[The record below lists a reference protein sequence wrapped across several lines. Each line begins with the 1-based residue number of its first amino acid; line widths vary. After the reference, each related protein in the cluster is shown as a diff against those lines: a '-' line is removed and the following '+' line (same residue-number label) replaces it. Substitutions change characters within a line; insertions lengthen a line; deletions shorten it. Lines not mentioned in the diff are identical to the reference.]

1 MLLVALPILQ
11 IKEIIDLLGLDDIKC
26 RIGSFHSD
34 IPARYRPYFEKW
46 LANRDGFILM
56 LSGSIDYVGSEDVVR
71 MGPFHNIYCLVQ
83 NQYLVEK
90 DLNHQNL
97 LNSKLWYSLT
107 DGIVNEAGWS
117 GSILAS
123 RLNNDQSISNFLF
136 ENLKSDVTRTISVR
150 VVNFACLIECRIWHP
165 REFVFVY
172 ELLDNIAMNIQDL
185 LADLHV
191 GENINR

>member
-26 RIGSFHSD
+26 RIGSFRSD
-34 IPARYRPYFEKW
+34 IPPRYRPYFEKW

-71 MGPFHNIYCLVQ
+71 MGPFHNVYCLVQ

-123 RLNNDQSISNFLF
+123 KLNNDQRISNFLF
-136 ENLKSDVTRTISVR
+136 ENLKSEVTRTISVR

-185 LADLHV
+185 LGDLHV

>member
-1 MLLVALPILQ
+1 MPILQ

-26 RIGSFHSD
+26 RIGRYDSD
-34 IPARYRPYFEKW
+34 IPQRYRPYFEKW
-46 LANRDGFILM
+46 LGNRDGFIRM

-83 NQYLVEK
+83 NQYLVEN

-107 DGIVNEAGWS
+107 DGVVDEAGWS

-123 RLNNDQSISNFLF
+123 RLTKDQRNSNFLF
-136 ENLKSDVTRTISVR
+136 QSLKSEVTRTVSVR
-150 VVNFACLIECRIWHP
+150 AVDMACLIECRIWHP
-165 REFVFVY
+165 REFVFLY
-172 ELLDNIAMNIQDL
+172 EFLDNIAINIQDL
-185 LADLHV
+185 LSEVHV
-191 GENINR
+191 GENMTR

>member
-1 MLLVALPILQ
+1 MPILQ

-26 RIGSFHSD
+26 RIGRYDSD
-34 IPARYRPYFEKW
+34 IPQRYRPYFEKW
-46 LANRDGFILM
+46 LDNRDGFIRM

-83 NQYLVEK
+83 NQYLVEN

-107 DGIVNEAGWS
+107 DGVVDEAGWS

-123 RLNNDQSISNFLF
+123 RLTKDQRNSNFLF
-136 ENLKSDVTRTISVR
+136 QSLKSEVTKTVSVR
-150 VVNFACLIECRIWHP
+150 VVNMACLIECRIWHP
-165 REFVFVY
+165 REFVFLY
-172 ELLDNIAMNIQDL
+172 EFLDNIAMNIQDL
-185 LADLHV
+185 LSEVHV
-191 GENINR
+191 GENMTR